1 MRASDA
7 AGQLDQLH
15 DELREEIRALEQLRS
30 EAADALRATTEAL
43 NKASVELAA
52 VYLPALDE
60 PSLMAAERR
69 TGFRGFSRRSP
80 ITAMAKERARLEQTV
95 SRTEADPEYQRRAY
109 LVGPQGSVTLK
120 LKEATDMAE
129 TWERECARFEVL
141 EGFQELVQ
149 IGYDTP
155 EFAERWWEASYWR
168 HWKLGDAICAALGLA
183 DFGDDV
189 LPAWQKAAGPREQW
203 KAEVTRLSAE
213 RDAVLDKVQAR
224 DQARARLQ
232 NLEATYLS
240 ESVTV
245 LAEHIRGADFGLLEQ
260 WRGDDRAVELLLR
273 RVSGLAARA
282 AYFQDLK
289 DGKLAELLQNLGEQ
303 QRKIGRKRVKYR
315 MAKHMASEV
324 AVPELALRQKLEKIR
339 DRRVATT
346 RANQKVSSFD
356 DFERWQ
362 VPQNHISW
370 WTVWVNSPPPAWTP
384 EWRSGL
390 LSQPGGLKRDDDP
403 LQATASSQSGLS
415 PLGDLS

>member
-1 MRASDA
+1 
-7 AGQLDQLH
+7 
-15 DELREEIRALEQLRS
+15 
-30 EAADALRATTEAL
+30 
-43 NKASVELAA
+43 
-52 VYLPALDE
+52 
-60 PSLMAAERR
+60 
-69 TGFRGFSRRSP
+69 
-80 ITAMAKERARLEQTV
+80 
-95 SRTEADPEYQRRAY
+95 
-109 LVGPQGSVTLK
+109 
-120 LKEATDMAE
+120 MAE

-232 NLEATYLS
+232 TLEATYLS
-240 ESVTV
+240 ESVNV

-362 VPQNHISW
+362 VPDNHISW

-390 LSQPGGLKRDDDP
+390 LSQPGVLQRDDDP
-403 LQATASSQSGLS
+403 LQATASSRSGLS